1 MRTGGHT
8 LVRALFGFAVI
19 LCAFAVHADD
29 FAVLWWQV
37 GDLTDPASLGNV
49 EVEQVNGGG
58 MTTAAAIGVEYA
70 RIREVNSGEYLY
82 MLDPATGD
90 YTLESINVPMTW
102 VADVSKF
109 ASGSPEAAFM
119 IELGNYD
126 SGNNWSTLA
135 LSETA
140 TYADLVAN
148 NHIETASGYIPNP
161 VAIWTPTS
169 YVVPEPTSGMLVL
182 VGAALLALRR
192 RRGSS
197 RRGRE

>member
-1 MRTGGHT
+1 MKVVGIHSF
-8 LVRALFGFAVI
+8 VRALCVSAAI
-19 LCAFAVHADD
+19 LLACTVHAEDY
-29 FAVLWWQV
+29 AVLWWQV
-37 GDLTDPASLGNV
+37 GDFTDPDSLENV
-49 EVEQVNGGG
+49 EVERVDGGG
-58 MTTAAAIGVEYA
+58 KTTAADLGVGYA
-70 RIREVNSGEYLY
+70 RIREVTSGDYLY
-82 MLDPATGD
+82 MLRQETGD
-90 YTLESINVPMTW
+90 FVLESINVPMTW

-109 ASGSPEAAFM
+109 ASGSPEAAFV

-161 VAIWTPTS
+161 VAIWIPTS
-169 YVVPEPTSGMLVL
+169 YVVPEPTSGLLVL
-182 VGAALLALRR
+182 IGTALLALRR

-197 RRGRE
+197 RRG